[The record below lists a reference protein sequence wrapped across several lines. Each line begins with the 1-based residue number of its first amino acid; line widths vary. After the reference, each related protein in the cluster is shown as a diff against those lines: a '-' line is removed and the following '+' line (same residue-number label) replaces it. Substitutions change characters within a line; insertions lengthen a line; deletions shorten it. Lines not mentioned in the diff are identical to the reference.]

1 MADTEFVLSSDRMG
15 RFIETKLSECI
26 IAQNGDLAVSL
37 KPDSDFL
44 KQLNLQFRQ
53 IFIKHSSFA
62 TDNFSFKPH
71 EYSDGSRIFIVDQ
84 FAGSGH
90 LKILT
95 RPLSV
100 LCDTVFR
107 VTVSYQSFFVCGD
120 AHISPSTGLK
130 KFYSSTVASAKK
142 GTQRLELWPGRS
154 MWFEQVLL
162 NSHTDIVEIVRASF
176 RRS

>member
-1 MADTEFVLSSDRMG
+1 MAETEFVLSHERMG

-26 IAQNGDLAVSL
+26 IAQDGDLPVSL
-37 KPDSDFL
+37 KPDRDLL
-44 KQLNLQFRQ
+44 KQRNHKLRQ
-53 IFIKHSSFA
+53 LFIKHSSFA
-62 TDNFSFKPH
+62 SDNFSFKPH
-71 EYSDGSRIFIVDQ
+71 EYSDGSRIFRVDQ

-90 LKILT
+90 LKMLT
-95 RPLSV
+95 LPLSG
-100 LCDTVFR
+100 LGDTVFR
-107 VTVSYQSFFVCGD
+107 IILSYQSFFVCGD

-142 GTQRLELWPGRS
+142 GTERLELWPGRS

-162 NSHTDIVEIVRASF
+162 SSHADVVETVRASF